1 MFRTVCLRVT
11 IFCLLLFAISA
22 NAALDGLVKAAN
34 PNLDNIATRLSPVVL
49 NDGSVRGGDYK
60 VALAQQMVEV
70 RDSKVSMRDDVAG
83 ERPPLSKL
91 VWSLACGLAFISVM
105 KRRLSR

>member
-1 MFRTVCLRVT
+1 MFRTVCLRAT

-34 PNLDNIATRLSPVVL
+34 PSLENIATRLSPVVL

-60 VALAQQMVEV
+60 VAVARQVVEV
-70 RDSKVSMRDDVAG
+70 RDSTVHSRDNVVV
-83 ERPPLSKL
+83 ERPPFSKL